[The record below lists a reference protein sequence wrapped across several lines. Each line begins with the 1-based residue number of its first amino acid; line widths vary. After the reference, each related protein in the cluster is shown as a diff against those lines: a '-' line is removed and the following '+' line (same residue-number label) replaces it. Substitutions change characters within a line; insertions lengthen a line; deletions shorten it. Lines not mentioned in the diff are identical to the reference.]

1 MEIVVWIGAAM
12 SVIGLI
18 GIGYSVV
25 MVTRAKRA
33 NLSDSDMRARLAKVL
48 PVNLGALFVS
58 VLGLMTVAVGIM
70 LG

>member
-1 MEIVVWIGAAM
+1 MEIVVCIGAAM

-33 NLSDSDMRARLAKVL
+33 NLSDADMRARLAKVL

-58 VLGLMTVAVGIM
+58 VMGLMTVAVGIM

>member
-33 NLSDSDMRARLAKVL
+33 NLSDADMRARLAKVL

-58 VLGLMTVAVGIM
+58 VLGLMTVAAGIM

>member
-33 NLSDSDMRARLAKVL
+33 NLSDADMRARLAKVL
-48 PVNLGALFVS
+48 PFNLGALFVS

>member
-33 NLSDSDMRARLAKVL
+33 NLSEADMRARLAKVL

>member
-1 MEIVVWIGAAM
+1 MEMVVWIGAAL
-12 SVIGLI
+12 SAIGLI

-33 NLSDSDMRARLAKVL
+33 NLSDADMRARLAKVL
-48 PVNLGALFVS
+48 PINLGALGVS

>member
-25 MVTRAKRA
+25 MVKRAKRA
-33 NLSDSDMRARLAKVL
+33 NLSDADMRARLAKVL

>member
-1 MEIVVWIGAAM
+1 MEIVVWIGAAL

-33 NLSDSDMRARLAKVL
+33 NLSDADMRARLAKVL

>member
-33 NLSDSDMRARLAKVL
+33 NLSDADMRARLAKVL

-58 VLGLMTVAVGIM
+58 VLGLMTVAVGII

>member
-33 NLSDSDMRARLAKVL
+33 NLSDADMRARLAKVL
-48 PVNLGALFVS
+48 PVNLVALFVS

>member
-33 NLSDSDMRARLAKVL
+33 NLSDADMRARLAKVL
-48 PVNLGALFVS
+48 PVNLGALFIS

>member
-33 NLSDSDMRARLAKVL
+33 NLSDADMRARLAKVL

-58 VLGLMTVAVGIM
+58 VLGLMTVAMGIM

>member
-33 NLSDSDMRARLAKVL
+33 NLSDADMRARLAKVL

>member
-33 NLSDSDMRARLAKVL
+33 NLSDADIRARLAKVL

>member
-18 GIGYSVV
+18 GICYSVV

-33 NLSDSDMRARLAKVL
+33 NLSDADMRARLAKVL

>member
-1 MEIVVWIGAAM
+1 MEIVVCIGAAM

-33 NLSDSDMRARLAKVL
+33 NLSDADMRARLAKVL

>member
-33 NLSDSDMRARLAKVL
+33 NLSDADMRARLAKVL
-48 PVNLGALFVS
+48 PINLGALGVS

>member
-33 NLSDSDMRARLAKVL
+33 NLSDADMLARLAKVL

-58 VLGLMTVAVGIM
+58 VLGLMTVAMGIM

>member
-33 NLSDSDMRARLAKVL
+33 NLSDADMRARLAKVL

-58 VLGLMTVAVGIM
+58 VLGLMSVAVGIM

>member
-1 MEIVVWIGAAM
+1 MEMVVWIGAAL

-33 NLSDSDMRARLAKVL
+33 NLSDADMRARLAKVL

>member
-1 MEIVVWIGAAM
+1 MEMVVWVGAAL

-33 NLSDSDMRARLAKVL
+33 NLSDADMRARLAKVL
-48 PVNLGALFVS
+48 PINLGALGVS